1 MNNAQ
6 KMKLKKLIVAVAS
19 NDARTIGELAM

>member
-1 MNNAQ
+1 MKSAQ

-19 NDARTIGELAM
+19 SEARRIGELAM